1 MKPQTPILA
10 ALLGSAIGDALGV
23 PVEFRPRSVL
33 KKDPVVDM
41 RWYGTHNQQAGTWSD
56 DTSMA
61 LCSMEALLEA
71 GDAPE
76 RAMAYFSRWR
86 DHGHMTP
93 YGVVFD
99 IGNAT
104 SMAISRFCSKHT
116 YSPPWGGTAES
127 DNGNGSLMR
136 MLPVALWLHR
146 LPPERIAER
155 ASEWSSL
162 THAHPRARAC
172 CALYALVVRGLLAGQ
187 SVADA
192 LAVASPVV
200 RPMVGEHD
208 GKEMARLLD
217 GSILQAKEEEV
228 SGSGYV
234 VHCLEA
240 SLWCIHRH
248 KTFSDAV
255 LAAVNLG
262 LDTDTTGA
270 VTGGLAGLVHGLE
283 AIPTEWRGALA
294 NRDMVEGLCGRLAQA
309 MASPGTAALQGRAI

>member
-1 MKPQTPILA
+1 MPPTSPILA
-10 ALLGSAIGDALGV
+10 SLLGSAIGDALGV
-23 PVEFRPRSVL
+23 PVEFEPRRAL
-33 KKDPVVDM
+33 QKNPVTDM
-41 RWYGTHNQQAGTWSD
+41 RWYGTHNQQAGAWSD
-56 DTSMA
+56 DTSMS
-61 LCSMEALLEA
+61 LCTMEALLQV
-71 GDAPE
+71 GDVPAQ
-76 RAMAYFSRWR
+76 AMAHFAEWR

-116 YSPPWGGTAES
+116 YSPPWGGKAES

-155 ASEWSSL
+155 ASEWSAL

-187 SVADA
+187 SVAES
-192 LAVASPVV
+192 LAAASPVV
-200 RPMVGEHD
+200 HPMVGEHD

-217 GSILQAKEEEV
+217 GSILAAQEKEV

-240 SLWCIHRH
+240 SLWCLHRQ

-283 AIPTEWRGALA
+283 AIPMEWREVLA
-294 NRDMVEGLCGRLAQA
+294 NREMVEGLCGRFAQA
-309 MASPGTAALQGRAI
+309 VASPENAALQGRVI